1 MVETVSCCAPILLLG
16 FNRADFMAEQITAI
30 RGVKPS
36 RLYVAVDGPRADR
49 PGEAELC
56 RKVRDCVNLV
66 DWPCEIKTLFRE
78 ENLGCKYGV
87 SGAITW
93 FFENEMEG
101 IVLEDDC
108 RPTVDFLRFASEMLE
123 RYRDDGRIGAIC
135 GFNFF
140 NLQSDKSASYHFS
153 RHMDVWGWASWR
165 RVWRDYDV
173 DITKNGDK
181 IYEMI
186 DDLDATPYYKK
197 FYKSLVRGIENGLST
212 WDAQFSLLFMEKG
225 YMSVVPKVRL
235 VANVGLVDSRATHTG
250 GYVYWAREWARA
262 GVVDVCV
269 PPAAVVCDEAADRLR
284 ERMEGAILPRGL
296 TWLGAKC
303 PRLSVL
309 ISGIGGILEKI
320 LPFLFRL

>member
-78 ENLGCKYGV
+78 ENL
-87 SGAITW
+87 
-93 FFENEMEG
+93 
-101 IVLEDDC
+101 
-108 RPTVDFLRFASEMLE
+108 
-123 RYRDDGRIGAIC
+123 
-135 GFNFF
+135 
-140 NLQSDKSASYHFS
+140 FS

-186 DDLDATPYYKK
+186 DDLDA
-197 FYKSLVRGIENGLST
+197 
-212 WDAQFSLLFMEKG
+212 
-225 YMSVVPKVRL
+225 
-235 VANVGLVDSRATHTG
+235 
-250 GYVYWAREWARA
+250 
-262 GVVDVCV
+262 
-269 PPAAVVCDEAADRLR
+269 
-284 ERMEGAILPRGL
+284 
-296 TWLGAKC
+296 KC